1 MKPSPRQGQ
10 GEILKLGPPCP
21 GEITLTVDSQKT
33 GSPFSSG
40 LQTLLPGSEIPLHR
54 HLRQDEVVFVH
65 KGQGRAVLEQR
76 SMTVVPGIVLYAPRG
91 AWHGLRN
98 TGTGMLQITWTVAPP
113 GIEAFFR
120 ELSRLGRAAD
130 PKAIQ
135 ELGQRHGI
143 EFSSSGQPTKTAA
156 VASTPRHGRRRRRGG
171 RRRGRGSPPPAPQGQ
186 PVPLGTPHPAPEPAP
201 APSKAT
207 PEGRGESAPE
217 RPGPRSSPA
226 APRPRHHGAPVKE
239 VYMGGRWIR
248 VVGEGPVIAPGPERP
263 PHRRKK

>member
-1 MKPSPRQGQ
+1 MKPNPRQGQ
-10 GEILKLGPPCP
+10 GEILKLGSPCP
-21 GEITLTVDSQKT
+21 GELTITVDSQKT

-65 KGQGRAVLEQR
+65 KGQGRVVLEQR
-76 SMTVVPGIVLYAPRG
+76 SMTVVPGIMLYVPRG
-91 AWHGLRN
+91 TWHGLRN
-98 TGTGMLQITWTVAPP
+98 TGTGVLQITWTAAPP

-156 VASTPRHGRRRRRGG
+156 VASEPRHGRRRRRRG
-171 RRRGRGSPPPAPQGQ
+171 RRRGRSSPPPPAPQGQ
-186 PVPLGTPHPAPEPAP
+186 AVPPSAPHPAPETAP

-207 PEGRGESAPE
+207 P
-217 RPGPRSSPA
+217 PA
-226 APRPRHHGAPVKE
+226 AQRPRHDGAHVKE

-248 VVGEGPVIAPGPERP
+248 VVGEGPVIAPGPERS